1 MHIGALR
8 TDQEYHIALAQI
20 DADWDAPEGSTAGN
34 RLVVL
39 VQLVENYETRGW
51 SMEGIRPSA
60 HTHRA
65 GSLSVNPSPSA
76 TAAP

>member
-1 MHIGALR
+1 MHIRALR
-8 TDQEYHIALAQI
+8 TDQEYRAALDQI
-20 DADWDAPEGSTAGN
+20 DADWDAPDGSTEDN

-51 SMEGIRPSA
+51 SMDGIRPSA
-60 HTHRA
+60 QTHRA
-65 GSLSVNPSPSA
+65 GSPSGNPSTAA

>member
-8 TDQEYHIALAQI
+8 TDQEYRIALAQI
-20 DADWDAPEGSTAGN
+20 DADWDAPEGSTEGN

-65 GSLSVNPSPSA
+65 GSLSANPSTSA